1 VHDVPNVYHVPMML
15 RDQNIASML
24 HEQLKFPRFKDQE
37 LTPDLSA
44 WAAMAQSIDTFPK
57 RYFE

>member
-1 VHDVPNVYHVPMML
+1 MML

>member
-1 VHDVPNVYHVPMML
+1 MML

-24 HEQLKFPRFKDQE
+24 HQQLKFPRFENQE
-37 LTPDLSA
+37 LQPDLSA

-57 RYFE
+57 R